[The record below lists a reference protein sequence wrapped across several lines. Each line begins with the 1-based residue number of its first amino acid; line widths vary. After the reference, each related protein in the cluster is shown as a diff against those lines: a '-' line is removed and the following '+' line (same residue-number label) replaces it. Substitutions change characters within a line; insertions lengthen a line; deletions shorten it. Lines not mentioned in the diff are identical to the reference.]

1 MKKVRTEVMG
11 NTALREAYN
20 AGHRDFFTGICGDYS
35 LTGMK
40 DVTVK
45 PSGLSDKR
53 GTRFFCGGSARVSV
67 EGFYD
72 AVVYAYDRAVVAV
85 RGWGHAH
92 VFARGRS
99 MIISQHGLVM
109 LYEGAS
115 VKASERSTVYT
126 YHPDCSVIHTGAKPC
141 PVREKWREGF
151 DWTKPLQW
159 VL

>member
-1 MKKVRTEVMG
+1 MKHLREEVMG
-11 NTALREAYN
+11 NKAMREAYN
-20 AGHRDFFTGICGDYS
+20 AGHRDFFTGISDDYRMA
-35 LTGMK
+35 GMK

-53 GTRFFCGGSARVSV
+53 GTRFFCSGAARVTV

-72 AVVYAYDRAVVAV
+72 AGVYAYDRAVVTV

-99 MIISQHGLVM
+99 VIISQHGLVM
-109 LYEGAS
+109 LYEGAA

-126 YHPDCSVIHTGAKPC
+126 YHPDCRVIQTGAKPC
-141 PVREKWREGF
+141 HVREMWREGF